1 MLAKTCYIASF
12 RSGQVL
18 DIPEASDRQGMQIIQ
33 YPCNFRFNQKWIL
46 KKVDELNGYNYYMIM
61 SAKTGLVLDIKG

>member
-1 MLAKTCYIASF
+1 MLAKTCYISSF

-18 DIPEASDRQGMQIIQ
+18 DIPEASDRQGVQIIQ

-46 KKVDELNGYNYYMIM
+46 KKVDELNGYNYYMIY

>member
-1 MLAKTCYIASF
+1 M
-12 RSGQVL
+12 L